1 MTNILLVILVTLAL
15 AYFLSEIFKSL
26 GLPRV
31 LGQVLAGIFLGIP
44 IIKNYLFDAN
54 AVSVVS
60 FLTNIGIILL
70 FFFVEKR

>member
-15 AYFLSEIFKSL
+15 AYFLSKYSRSWVAE
-26 GLPRV
+26 GAW
-31 LGQVLAGIFLGIP
+31 AGFTEFSGNTNN
-44 IIKNYLFDAN
+44 KNYLFDAN

-70 FFFVEKR
+70 FFS